1 MDYSTAE
8 LVKWLGEETRLLGW
22 DMVFFIDGGKIN
34 ALLKQTS
41 IRRFNTANRLPP
53 ISGFIGNGPDY
64 RFALSNCSLTLPRLI
79 FDVNLA
85 GNKAHLLITI
95 AEANAYALMF
105 KSQQWQVRQ
114 LDVLGGVQNADLSLD
129 IDLEASGGHVDETD
143 TIRLDLSETENFS
156 MPCYTGET
164 RLLTEFFRQKFS
176 ALLDEQRQFPIGHL
190 SKRNVELHRPVSFSL
205 RTQARGRGPTDVEGA
220 VVLFVDMEDGA
231 GGHFPGADYKYA
243 IPNDGDY
250 TATVLFNTERLLLAQ
265 FVSAFGGVIK
275 DAEFELLRR
284 DGDLPAV
291 VCKKGYITLPHQ
303 WVDETVTIPALGANW
318 TVTGTFEFFEA
329 NIDMT
334 DALTISNIDNQ
345 WKVRLS
351 MRGNLMVRFSNI
363 DDARGEIR
371 DRLVFEDFDLDDFL
385 APVQADFHYEA
396 ELAYSFDPEG
406 LTQLVC
412 ESYGFAE
419 RVGFQPIF
427 GDIKPPP
434 ARDSSGSA
442 SEFLGRLVKP
452 AMGRLSDLLRTRL
465 TSFGTSGFITL
476 QDGVV
481 ENLKTNLIF
490 ESRTSK
496 IASDVLRLNFQS
508 ILTGTRLLAP
518 HDIAFF
524 GKVNPAAGYF
534 NVSPMETT
542 LLAGKTT
549 TFKAEPAWAR
559 VLWSVEAVSGIAE
572 GVPLSIN
579 GGVFTA
585 PSASD
590 MTKSCAHVL
599 VTATNILIPAIQ
611 SKALITVV
619 RETLQ
624 ANPAVVVAQAGR
636 DVDFNAWTLGNPA
649 TLQWRYQDEPLGTG
663 QAVTVTSPADTGT
676 VAYVVEEIQVT
687 DPESQQTS
695 TCVLIT
701 EMGQLTPMTLS
712 ATVDP
717 AGTKAVLD
725 VSQTPFPPEGVNWE
739 VRYGPGSVSAGV
751 YTPGIDETARFA
763 LISATFDSGD
773 YGVFEGYVLLVLP
786 LAEHRNITTVQ
797 AD

>member
-1 MDYSTAE
+1 MDYSTEE
-8 LVKWLGEETRLLGW
+8 LVKWLGEESRLLGW
-22 DMVFFIDGGKIN
+22 DMVFFFDGGKIN

-41 IRRFNTANRLPP
+41 IRRFNTADRLPP
-53 ISGFIGNGPDY
+53 ISGFISNGADY
-64 RFALSNCSLTLPRLI
+64 RFALSNCNLTLPRLI

-85 GNKAHLLITI
+85 GNKAHLLMTI
-95 AEANAYALMF
+95 AEANVYSLMY

-114 LDVLGGVQNADLSLD
+114 LDVLGGVQHADLSLD

-143 TIRLDLSETENFS
+143 TISLDLSETENFS

-176 ALLDEQRQFPIGHL
+176 ALPDEQRQFPIGHL
-190 SKRNVELHRPVSFSL
+190 SKLNVDLHRPVSFSL

-220 VVLFVDMEDGA
+220 VVLFVDMKDGA
-231 GGHFPGADYKYA
+231 GGDFPGADYKYA

-250 TATVLFNTERLLLAQ
+250 SATVLFNKERLLLAQ
-265 FVSAFGGVIK
+265 LVAAASRVIK
-275 DAEFELLRR
+275 DAEFELLRH
-284 DGDLPAV
+284 DGDLPTV
-291 VCKKGYITLPHQ
+291 TCKAGYITLPHQ
-303 WVDETVTIPALGANW
+303 WVDETILTIAFDTLW
-318 TVTGTFEFFEA
+318 EVTGTFEFFEA
-329 NIDMT
+329 NIDMA
-334 DALTISNIDNQ
+334 DALTISNEGDQ
-345 WKVRLS
+345 WKMNLS
-351 MRGNLMVRFSNI
+351 MRGNLKVQYNNI
-363 DDARGEIR
+363 DDATGELR
-371 DRLVFEDFDLDDFL
+371 NRLIFEDFDLDDFL
-385 APVQADFHYEA
+385 APVQADFHYDA

-406 LTQLVC
+406 VTQLVC
-412 ESYGFAE
+412 ESYEFAE
-419 RVGFQPIF
+419 QVGFQPGF
-427 GDIKPPP
+427 GNIKPPP

-442 SEFLGRLVKP
+442 SEFLAYLVGP
-452 AMGRLSDLLRTRL
+452 AMFWLSLSLRKRL
-465 TSFGTSGFITL
+465 TSFGTSGFVSL
-476 QDGVV
+476 QDGLV

-508 ILTGTRLLAP
+508 IFTGTKLLAP

-549 TFKAEPAWAR
+549 KFEAEPAWAR
-559 VLWSVEAVSGIAE
+559 VRWSVEAVSGIAE

-579 GGVFTA
+579 GGFFTA

-590 MTKSCAHVL
+590 MTKSCAHLL

-636 DVDFNAWTLGNPA
+636 NVDFNAWTLGNPA
-649 TLQWRYQDEPLGTG
+649 TLQWRYQDEPVGTG

-725 VSQTPFPPEGVNWE
+725 VSQTPFPPEGFNWE

-786 LAEHRNITTVQ
+786 LAEHRNITSVQ